1 MRSRADVAL
10 KILLGD
16 IRQESIEEPSRG
28 AVDRHGHFPA
38 GTAVMNSEID
48 AIVKAFA
55 PEMERITDLLESKE
69 GKVRIAE
76 NWLRRCLE
84 KFEEEIRTDCTKKN
98 Q

>member
-1 MRSRADVAL
+1 
-10 KILLGD
+10 
-16 IRQESIEEPSRG
+16 
-28 AVDRHGHFPA
+28 
-38 GTAVMNSEID
+38 
-48 AIVKAFA
+48 
-55 PEMERITDLLESKE
+55 LESKE